1 MHDRSSC
8 GLHTSSPSPTFSAAR
23 PPVRGQT
30 APGPRAC
37 PQHCRPATPTF
48 AAGFRCTLR
57 RPYVTTPHPRRTARS
72 AVESTQR
79 TACRTARCTAR
90 RTARYAA
97 RSQASTNRN
106 TLFQQLSCFK
116 HNQGWVA
123 ASDCPTTT
131 GCRHGSHLHL
141 LYVHV
146 YAKPYSRKVIL
157 QGGHTGPGRCD
168 CTLAS
173 TTIATLPP
181 PDALHVRQR
190 HRRRRSAAPAD
201 LRRLATPSQKS

>member
-1 MHDRSSC
+1 MHDRGSC

-48 AAGFRCTLR
+48 AAGFRRTLR

-97 RSQASTNRN
+97 RSQASTNRHHMVP
-106 TLFQQLSCFK
+106 TTELFQNTIKDGLQPRIV
-116 HNQGWVA
+116 QPQRA
-123 ASDCPTTT
+123 ADMALTSTYLW
-131 GCRHGSHLHL
+131 GHL
-141 LYVHV
+141 LEGVV
-146 YAKPYSRKVIL
+146 S
-157 QGGHTGPGRCD
+157 
-168 CTLAS
+168 S
-173 TTIATLPP
+173 
-181 PDALHVRQR
+181 QR
-190 HRRRRSAAPAD
+190 F
-201 LRRLATPSQKS
+201 LRL